1 MKIQRLFIIGAA
13 IITIGIFLSP
23 IFRPGII
30 AGHDAGYHFT
40 RVQLFTQAFKEGQF
54 PVRWIEGPVPGI
66 THPLFEFYPPLFYY
80 FVAPLM
86 LLGIPY
92 TIATYAVIIFTT
104 VLAWVGM
111 YLFVKNVIASTSM
124 SLRAERSNLSV
135 NSAKQSLGIATSS
148 GTPPRNDMIAAAFAA
163 TLFLFTPYRI
173 SQLYVRAAYG
183 EFLATAF
190 VPLAFLAM
198 YNKNILLLAFSL
210 AAMVMS
216 HQPTAIIVAVPLAL
230 WALYN
235 FLRTGQVRG
244 LVHTGIAGLLAFGL
258 SAFFTIPLIAESGL
272 IRAARLSTGY
282 FDFRAHFAELG
293 QLIYSAWGYG
303 VSMRGAGDGM
313 SLQVGIINWVV
324 ILGTV
329 VLVLYNYKA
338 LSSRDRSDGVAISHQ
353 HGIAEPVPSGSGR
366 RLLRFA
372 RNDSE
377 GSPRNDN
384 LNIIFFLIITVFGV
398 GMATTASEPFWE
410 RFSVL
415 GYIQYPWRFLLIVS
429 FATSALGGLIFYNLY
444 NRYKNYNRYSF
455 LLLFIPI
462 LFNLKYLAPA
472 AYMPAGTFNLNNPEL
487 ARYNSPENPFFGVE
501 LGYFPIWVSEVNTD
515 PNVKRFTVIA
525 GTAEVT
531 ATADF
536 MTRQQARVEATQA
549 ATIRINTHY
558 FPGWMATIDDGKT
571 KKTVVPAYNNS
582 LGNMEINLTPGDY
595 KLSLNLTQT
604 PVRRFADYLSL
615 GTAVGVAVWMLLM
628 ISPKRFWSKYKGAT
642 SPARVKRSKA

>member
-1 MKIQRLFIIGAA
+1 MKKQSIVFGVAVA
-13 IITIGIFLSP
+13 VVMTIVFLAP
-23 IFRPGII
+23 LAKPGII

-40 RVQLFTQAFKEGQF
+40 REQLFTHALKEGQF

-80 FVAPLM
+80 FVAPLI
-86 LLGIPY
+86 LIGVPY
-92 TIATYAVIIFTT
+92 TLATYVIIAFAAILS
-104 VLAWVGM
+104 VVGM
-111 YLFVKNVIASTSM
+111 YLFVKQQTNNQMAS
-124 SLRAERSNLSV
+124 LF
-135 NSAKQSLGIATSS
+135 G
-148 GTPPRNDMIAAAFAA
+148 A

-190 VPLAFLAM
+190 VPWAFFAM
-198 YNKNILLLAFSL
+198 YNKNILLLALSL
-210 AAMVMS
+210 TAMVTS
-216 HQPTAIIVAVPLAL
+216 HQPTAIIASVPLAL

-235 FLRTGQVRG
+235 FFQKGQVRE
-244 LVHTGIAGLLAFGL
+244 LARVGIAGILAFGL

-282 FDFRAHFAELG
+282 FDFRAHFAFLG

-303 VSMRGAGDGM
+303 VSMRGASDGM
-313 SLQVGIINWVV
+313 SFQVGIINWVV
-324 ILGTV
+324 LLGAAS
-329 VLVLYNYKA
+329 LLLYNIYPAKQGLA
-338 LSSRDRSDGVAISHQ
+338 SRDNRYKNYNGYIV
-353 HGIAEPVPSGSGR
+353 
-366 RLLRFA
+366 
-372 RNDSE
+372 
-377 GSPRNDN
+377 
-384 LNIIFFLIITVFGV
+384 FFLIIASYGIF
-398 GMATTASEPFWE
+398 MATSSSEPLWE
-410 RFSVL
+410 RFSIL

-429 FATSALGGLIFYNLY
+429 FATSALGGLIFTSV
-444 NRYKNYNRYSF
+444 KSRYSY
-455 LLLFIPI
+455 LLLCIPI

-472 AYMPAGTFNLNNPEL
+472 AYMPAKMFDLGNPEL

-515 PNVKRFTVIA
+515 PNVKRFTVIT
-525 GTAEVT
+525 GTTKVNT
-531 ATADF
+531 TLDT
-536 MTRQQARVEATQA
+536 MTRQEARVEATQA

-571 KKTVVPAYNNS
+571 KKTVVPAYNNP

-595 KLSLNLTQT
+595 KLSLKLTQT

-615 GTAVGVAVWMLLM
+615 GTLLF
-628 ISPKRFWSKYKGAT
+628 IIFPKRFWSKYKGAT